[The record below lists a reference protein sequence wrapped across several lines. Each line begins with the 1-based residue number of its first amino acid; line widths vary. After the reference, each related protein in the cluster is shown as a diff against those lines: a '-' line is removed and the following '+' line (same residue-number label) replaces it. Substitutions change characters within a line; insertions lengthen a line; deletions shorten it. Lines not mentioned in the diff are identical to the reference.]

1 MEETRKRREA
11 FTPPAHASKNVPRS
25 EVIGVF
31 DKGSDL
37 CLKDRASGGGGGGGR
52 RRGVMAAAAPNGPPL
67 KCRIDYSDRL
77 AFS

>member
-1 MEETRKRREA
+1 MGETRKRREA
-11 FTPPAHASKNVPRS
+11 FTPPVHASKNVPRS

-37 CLKDRASGGGGGGGR
+37 CRKNRASGGGGGR
-52 RRGVMAAAAPNGPPL
+52 RRGIMAAAAPNGPPL